1 MRNKIYLLAL
11 LLLLMH
17 LPTLA
22 QIGGDYNPS
31 NPGDPGTPV
40 LKYNLTLKA
49 VPTDGGSFSVTS
61 TKVSVGENYNIRA
74 YSNTDFVFVA
84 WICDG
89 DTISKSASYNITMP
103 DHDVEIT
110 GVFRYNP
117 SSPADPQEQALKYQ
131 LSLRAEPMNS
141 GSFNINNERLAVG
154 SINTLR
160 AYTNTDFVFKHWRM
174 GDSIL
179 STSQNMDFTMPAH
192 NVEIIGQFEY
202 NPANPDNPNANYW
215 NPITGEVIVDD
226 FSPGYLS
233 NAISTLLSNNNANR
247 NEVMMIT
254 VAGVM
259 TSNDFGIVNNYTNCT
274 LLDISRVT
282 GITEVPSYAFDYT
295 NLESVYLPATIEKI
309 GDYAFSQCTLLS
321 SMVIYAMTPPAVGRN
336 VFNGVPDGLV
346 VYVPVAAI
354 SLYQDDPN
362 WSKFIILP
370 IQEDIRTLT
379 VNLPS
384 GANPADYANLWLEL
398 TNTKSGQRMH
408 YVMDNRS
415 SYKFNNIIRNT
426 TWDVVLRNP
435 NGDIFGK
442 IENVEVGDDDVTVTF
457 ASLSKPYNVT
467 LSVLTPSGQDV
478 TSQAEV
484 TWTDAAGNYISQETS
499 VAGLPVGYQ
508 LQYSIR
514 LTQELAMAY
523 NAPANA
529 QYTVKNGSNAIVCQ
543 LTAISKV
550 TVKGKVKD
558 AATGLPLN
566 GANITAS
573 QTFGGKYDQT
583 VSTKSDGSGAFSF
596 EIAQVPTVIAA
607 SASDYINKTV
617 DCDVMAVTGEITLL
631 DVALDPITGATIAI
645 DFTFTPSHADGEN
658 AETQNWYSDYNNVD
672 YAIFNKT
679 KNRSIDQFSAQFP
692 QIVLLEDVN
701 DGNVLELTATSRKA
715 AFNPVKTTVTI
726 AGQKAN
732 ATFNIIELG
741 KIAAAFKKNSNPT
754 VVGSLYD
761 ANGKLVNTYEYS
773 DAALEIGNLADGKYT
788 LVTMGESQF
797 FNTVYDLNQ
806 LSQTGLVSG
815 VDYVQSAVEVKSG
828 LISNVDINN
837 VPLFDESKLY
847 YTGENTSFTV
857 NKPSI
862 VIGNYLTM
870 TGHIDFKPA
879 YATQVE
885 NVSMIVDIPESCSF
899 VENSV
904 MVGNNSSGYSIY
916 DNQITIPMVR
926 YTDRVR
932 FCVIPTVGGD
942 FAPSAFVQ
950 FDLNGKTIK
959 QPIGAANYTAQ
970 ELSIKVPSKVA
981 RETIPISGTA
991 IGTSSVEIYDN
1002 GVLIG
1007 QTTSLANGNWSMKCQ
1022 LHEPSDFS
1030 VHSIYAKTTTKSG
1043 LELKSEAKDC
1053 VYDKNAVE
1061 VLTVTMIYR
1070 NHVTVF
1076 DYQDPD
1082 KPLPSYS
1089 YAPSCPDFTFLID
1102 LAYHDRSLIPY
1113 VWLHVFTTDGKV
1125 RSLRADYDE
1134 TTDRWIVVDKFT
1146 SGSLPT
1152 QVSVTVEDMVYD
1164 ISSETTYEK
1173 LLDEYVGEIHLKETN
1188 EDSDGKSTSIYTDS
1202 KGDDILSITSYETEL
1217 SGDQVID
1224 NLKQEGFEEDEFIND
1239 ESDYVPES
1247 EDDIL
1252 DENIK
1257 VLTDSVS
1264 GSIALVATNPSMY
1277 VGARVA
1283 IIRLVREED
1292 KNVFDSITTTI
1303 TRTWKQ
1309 FCYYYL
1315 VKPGCTQ
1322 TTIHVKEYT
1331 EYLEKHV
1338 QIITSTLV
1346 AHTVYVDY
1354 RLLPPGT
1361 KIPSKEVLAKLRR
1374 VRHSSKRYTKLT
1386 KEYTIPP
1393 KTCPPPPPPE
1403 PPTPPTPPVPPVIDP
1418 SGFVY
1423 EGVPSNRLQ
1432 GVTTTCFYKETVADM
1447 YGDLHDE
1454 VVLWDATQYGQENP
1468 IFTDENGYYGWDV
1481 PVGLW
1486 QVKYEKA
1493 GYETTYSDWLPVP
1506 PPQLDINVAMTQ
1518 MRQPE
1523 VIKARAYTKA
1533 VEFEFDKYMK
1543 PETLTTDNISVV
1555 VNGEAV
1561 DGTIQLL
1568 NEEMAYDTDETFA
1581 SRVRFNAASPFNAD
1595 EVTLH
1600 VFHKVESYAGL
1611 RMSDDYEQT
1620 LTVEYEMEKIDV
1632 DSTINVPYGESRELT
1647 VTVLPANASKGK
1659 TLTVR
1664 NSSPMILATD
1674 AESYKLDTN
1683 GKAVVTIH
1691 GDLPGTGSLLFG
1703 VDGYD
1708 LSAATLVNV
1717 LMEDQMNVAMP
1728 TASVASGSEVHR
1740 GTAVYLRCATE
1751 GATIYYTLD
1760 GSCPC
1765 DPSPARKVYDGTPI
1779 IINGTVTIKAM
1790 ATAPNLYDS
1799 EVATFTYKLSTE
1811 VNGDVNRDGEVN
1823 IADVNAILDVILS
1836 SYVNSDVKSRAD
1848 VNGDGE
1854 VNIADINAVID
1865 IILNPANNVGMKVNC
1880 DDLLHVEDVTM
1891 KPGDVR
1897 TLQVTLDR
1905 AARYSAVQCDLVLP
1919 AGLTLVDAHA
1929 VGANVMRMES
1939 MDDFTNRVLSYS
1951 MNKLPF
1957 VGDRQ
1962 PVMTFTVRADA
1973 ALAPESEI
1981 TLTHVVLADAANKAW
1996 RTGDCTARVNNATGI
2011 TDVTATASRV
2021 WVEKHTLCIESS
2033 EDGTARI
2040 ATVSGMVR
2048 DLDVKAGITRHE
2060 LEPGIYVVILDG
2072 QSYKISV
2079 K

>member
-40 LKYNLTLKA
+40 LKYTLTLKA
-49 VPTDGGSFSVTS
+49 TPTEGGSFSVTN
-61 TKVSVGENYNIRA
+61 TEVYVGENYNIRA
-74 YSNTDFVFVA
+74 YPNTDFVFVA

-103 DHDVEIT
+103 NHDVEIT
-110 GVFRYNP
+110 GVFKYNP
-117 SSPADPQEQALKYQ
+117 SNPADPYEQALKYQ

-141 GSFNINNERLAVG
+141 GSFNINNERFAVG
-154 SINTLR
+154 SVNTLR
-160 AYTNTDFVFKHWRM
+160 AYTNTDFVFKHWRI

-179 STSQNMDFTMPAH
+179 STNQNIDFTMPAH

-202 NPANPDNPNANYW
+202 SPANPANPNANYW
-215 NPITGEVIVDD
+215 NAITGEVIVDD

-233 NAISTLLSNNNANR
+233 NAVSTLLNNHGANWSD
-247 NEVMMIT
+247 VQMIT
-254 VAGVM
+254 VAGRM
-259 TSNDFGIVNNYTNCT
+259 NNNDFGIANNCSNCT
-274 LLDISRVT
+274 LLDLSRVA

-309 GDYAFSQCTLLS
+309 GNSAFYQCTRLS
-321 SMVIYAMTPPAVGRN
+321 SLIIYAMTPPQLGSS
-336 VFNGVPDGLV
+336 VFSGVPDGLV
-346 VYVPVAAI
+346 VYVPAAAI
-354 SLYQDDPN
+354 AQYQDDPN
-362 WSKFIILP
+362 WSKYIILP
-370 IQEDIRTLT
+370 IKEDIRTLT
-379 VNLPS
+379 VNLPA
-384 GANPADYANLWLEL
+384 GANPADYTNMWLEL

-426 TWDVVLRNP
+426 SWDVVLRNP
-435 NGDIFGK
+435 SGDVFGR
-442 IENVEVGDDDVTVTF
+442 IGNVEVGDEDVTVTF

-467 LSVLTPSGQDV
+467 LSILTPSGQDV
-478 TSQAEV
+478 TSQAEI
-484 TWTDAAGNYISQETS
+484 TWTDAAGNYISQESS
-499 VAGLPVGYQ
+499 VAGLPSGYQ
-508 LQYSIR
+508 LVYGLKLS
-514 LTQELAMAY
+514 QELAMAY
-523 NAPANA
+523 NAPAET
-529 QYTVKNGSNAIVCQ
+529 QYTVKSGNNAIVCH

-550 TVKGKVKD
+550 SVTGKVKD
-558 AATGLPLN
+558 AATGLPLS
-566 GANITAS
+566 GANVTAS

-583 VSTKSDGSGAFSF
+583 VSAKSDGTGAFSL

-617 DCDVMAVTGEITLL
+617 DFDVMAGTGEIVLP
-631 DVALDPITGATIAI
+631 DVALDPITGVTIAV
-645 DFTFTPSHADGEN
+645 DFTFTPSHAADVE
-658 AETQNWYSDYNNVD
+658 AETQNGYSDYNNVD
-672 YAIFNKT
+672 FTIFNKT
-679 KNRSIDQFSAQFP
+679 KNRSIDQFSAQYP

-701 DGNVLELTATSRKA
+701 DGNVLELTATSRKD
-715 AFNPVKTTVTI
+715 AFEPVKVTVTI
-726 AGQKAN
+726 AEQKAN

-741 KIAAAFKKNSNPT
+741 KIVASFKKNSNPT
-754 VVGSLYD
+754 VVGTLYD
-761 ANGKLVNTYEYS
+761 ANGKLLDNYNYN
-773 DAALEIGNLADGKYT
+773 DASLEIGNLKDGNYT
-788 LVTMGESQF
+788 LVSMGDSQF
-797 FNTVYDLNQ
+797 FNSIYDMSQ
-806 LSQTGLVSG
+806 LSQSGLISG
-815 VDYVQSAVEVKSG
+815 VDYVQSAVEVRSG
-828 LISNVDINN
+828 LISNIDINN
-837 VPLFDESKLY
+837 VPLLDESKLY

-904 MVGNNSSGYSIY
+904 MVGNSASGYSIS
-916 DNQITIPMVR
+916 DNQITIPMIR
-926 YTDRVR
+926 YSDRVR

-942 FAPSAFVQ
+942 YAPSAFVQ
-950 FDLNGKTIK
+950 FELNGKTIK

-970 ELSIKVPSKVA
+970 DLSIRIPSKVA

-1002 GVLIG
+1002 GVMIG

-1030 VHSIYAKTTTKSG
+1030 VHTIYAKTTTKSG

-1070 NHVTVF
+1070 NYVTVF
-1076 DYQDPD
+1076 DYQNPD

-1134 TTDRWIVVDKFT
+1134 TTGCWIVVDKFT

-1217 SGDQVID
+1217 SEDQVID

-1239 ESDYVPES
+1239 ESDYVPEN

-1264 GSIALVATNPSMY
+1264 GSIALVATNPAMY

-1292 KNVFDSITTTI
+1292 KNIFDSITTTI

-1393 KTCPPPPPPE
+1393 KTCPPPPPPA

-1432 GVTTTCFYKETVADM
+1432 GVTATCFYKETVEDM

-1454 VVLWDATQYGQENP
+1454 VVLWDASQYGQENP
-1468 IFTDENGYYGWDV
+1468 LFTDENGYYRWDV

-1493 GYETTYSDWLPVP
+1493 GYETAYSDWLPVP

-1543 PETLTTDNISVV
+1543 PETLTTDNISVIANGAA
-1555 VNGEAV
+1555 VN
-1561 DGTIQLL
+1561 GTIQLL
-1568 NEEMAYDTDETFA
+1568 NEENAYESDETFA
-1581 SRVRFNAASPFNAD
+1581 SRVRFNATSPFNAD

-1600 VFHKVESYAGL
+1600 VCHKVESYAGL

-1620 LTVEYEMEKIDV
+1620 LSVEYEMEKIDV
-1632 DSTINVPYGESRELT
+1632 DTTINVLYGDSRQLT
-1647 VTVLPANASKGK
+1647 VAVLPANASKGK

-1664 NSSPMILATD
+1664 NSSPMILSVD
-1674 AESYKLDTN
+1674 AESYTLGSN
-1683 GKAVVTIH
+1683 GKAVITVH

-1703 VDGYD
+1703 IDGYD
-1708 LSAATLVNV
+1708 LSAATRVNV
-1717 LMEDQMNVAMP
+1717 LMENQLNVATP

-1779 IINGTVTIKAM
+1779 IINSDVTIKAM

-1799 EVATFTYKLSTE
+1799 EVVTLTYKVSTE
-1811 VNGDVNRDGEVN
+1811 INGDVNRDGEVN
-1823 IADVNAILDVILS
+1823 IADVNTILDVILS
-1836 SYVNSDVKSRAD
+1836 NYVNSDLRARAD

-1865 IILNPANNVGMKVNC
+1865 IILNPATNMMLKVNC
-1880 DDLLHVEDVTM
+1880 DDLLHMDDVTM

-1897 TLQVTLDR
+1897 SLQVTVDH
-1905 AARYSAVQCDLVLP
+1905 AAQYSALQCDIVLP
-1919 AGLTLVDAHA
+1919 AGLTLMDVYAP
-1929 VGANVMRMES
+1929 GANTVKTGGINDNTCRAL
-1939 MDDFTNRVLSYS
+1939 NYS
-1951 MNKLPF
+1951 MARLPF
-1957 VGDRQ
+1957 VGDTQ

-1973 ALAPESEI
+1973 ALAPESEV
-1981 TLTHVVLADAANKAW
+1981 TLTNVVLADAGNKAW
-1996 RTGDCTARVNNATGI
+1996 RVSDCTARVNNASGI
-2011 TDVTATASRV
+2011 NDMTATVDRV
-2021 WVEKHTLCIESS
+2021 WVEGRTLFIESRQ
-2033 EDGTARI
+2033 DGTAQLAMI
-2040 ATVSGMVR
+2040 NGMVSNIP
-2048 DLDVKAGITRHE
+2048 LKAGINRQR
-2060 LEPGIYVVILDG
+2060 LDRGIYIVVVNG
-2072 QSYKISV
+2072 QSHKIAI

>member
-1 MRNKIYLLAL
+1 MRNKLYLLAL
-11 LLLLMH
+11 LLVLMH
-17 LPTLA
+17 LPILA
-22 QIGGDYNPS
+22 QIGGGYDPS

-40 LKYNLTLKA
+40 LKYTLTLKA
-49 VPTDGGSFSVTS
+49 IPTDGGSFSVTS
-61 TKVSVGENYNIRA
+61 TKVYVGENYNIRA
-74 YSNTDFVFVA
+74 YPNTDFVFVA

-103 DHDVEIT
+103 DHDVEII
-110 GVFRYNP
+110 GVFEYNP
-117 SSPADPQEQALKYQ
+117 SNPADPYEQALKYQ

-141 GSFNINNERLAVG
+141 GSFNINNERFAVG
-154 SINTLR
+154 SVNTLR
-160 AYTNTDFVFKHWRM
+160 AYTNTDFVFKHWRI

-179 STSQNMDFTMPAH
+179 STNQNMDFTMPAH

-202 NPANPDNPNANYW
+202 SPANPANPNANYW

-226 FSPGYLS
+226 FSSGYLS
-233 NAISTLLSNNNANR
+233 NAVSTLLNNHGANWSD
-247 NEVMMIT
+247 VQMIT
-254 VAGVM
+254 VAGRM
-259 TSNDFGIVNNYTNCT
+259 NNNDFGIANNCSNCT
-274 LLDISRVT
+274 LLDLSRVT

-309 GDYAFSQCTLLS
+309 GDYGFSQCTKLS
-321 SMVIYAMTPPAVGRN
+321 SLIIYAMTPPSLGWG
-336 VFNGVPDGLV
+336 VFNGVPEGLV
-346 VYVPVAAI
+346 VYVPAAAI
-354 SLYQDDPN
+354 AQYQDDPN
-362 WSKFIILP
+362 WNKYIILP

-379 VNLPS
+379 VNLPAS
-384 GANPADYANLWLEL
+384 ANPVNYTNMWLEL

-408 YVMDNRS
+408 YVMDNRT

-435 NGDIFGK
+435 SGDIFGR
-442 IENVEVGDDDVTVTF
+442 IDNVEVGDEDVAVTF

-484 TWTDAAGNYISQETS
+484 TWTDAAGNYISQGTS

-508 LQYSIR
+508 LLYSIKFS
-514 LTQELAMAY
+514 QELAMAY
-523 NAPANA
+523 NAPAEA
-529 QYTVKNGSNAIVCQ
+529 QYTVKSGSNSIVCQ
-543 LTAISKV
+543 LTAISNV
-550 TVKGKVKD
+550 TITGNVRD

-583 VSTKSDGSGAFSF
+583 VSAKSDGNGAFSL
-596 EIAQVPTVIAA
+596 EIAQVPTVMAV

-617 DCDVMAVTGEITLL
+617 DCDVMTGTGEIILP
-631 DVALDPITGATIAI
+631 DVALDPITGVTIAV
-645 DFTFTPSHADGEN
+645 DFTFTPSHAADEE
-658 AETQNWYSDYNNVD
+658 AEIQNLYSDYNNVD
-672 YAIFNKT
+672 YSIFNKT
-679 KNRSIDQFSAQFP
+679 KNRSIDQFSAQYP

-701 DGNVLELTATSRKA
+701 DGDVLELTAISRKN
-715 AFNPVKTTVTI
+715 AFKPVKTTVTI
-726 AGQKAN
+726 AEQKAN
-732 ATFNIIELG
+732 ATFNILELG
-741 KIAAAFKKNSNPT
+741 KIVASFKINSNPT
-754 VVGSLYD
+754 VVGTLYD
-761 ANGKLVNTYEYS
+761 ANGKLLNNYNYN
-773 DAALEIGNLADGKYT
+773 DASLEIGNLKDGNYT
-788 LVTMGESQF
+788 LVTMGDSQF
-797 FNTVYDLNQ
+797 FNSIYDMSK
-806 LSQTGLVSG
+806 LSQSGLISG
-815 VDYVQSAVEVKSG
+815 VDYVQSAVEVRSG
-828 LISNVDINN
+828 LISNIDINN
-837 VPLFDESKLY
+837 VPLLDESKLY

-904 MVGNNSSGYSIY
+904 MVGNSSSGYSIS
-916 DNQITIPMVR
+916 DNQITIPMIR
-926 YTDRVR
+926 YADRVR

-942 FAPSAFVQ
+942 YAPSAFVQ

-970 ELSIKVPSKVA
+970 DLSIRIPSKVA

-1002 GVLIG
+1002 GVMIG

-1070 NHVTVF
+1070 NYVTVF
-1076 DYQDPD
+1076 DYQNPD

-1134 TTDRWIVVDKFT
+1134 TTGCWIVVDKFT

-1217 SGDQVID
+1217 SEDQVID

-1264 GSIALVATNPSMY
+1264 GSIALVATNPAMY

-1292 KNVFDSITTTI
+1292 KNIFDSITTTI

-1393 KTCPPPPPPE
+1393 KTCPPPPPPA

-1423 EGVPSNRLQ
+1423 ESVPSNRLQ
-1432 GVTTTCFYKETVADM
+1432 GVTATCFYKETVADM

-1468 IFTDENGYYGWDV
+1468 LFTDENGYYRWDV

-1493 GYETTYSDWLPVP
+1493 GYETAYSDWLPVP
-1506 PPQLDINVAMTQ
+1506 PPQLDINVAMIQ

-1523 VIKARAYTKA
+1523 VIKARAYSKA

-1543 PETLTTDNISVV
+1543 PESLTTDNISVIANGAA
-1555 VNGEAV
+1555 VN
-1561 DGTIQLL
+1561 GTIQLL
-1568 NEEMAYDTDETFA
+1568 NEENAYESDETFA
-1581 SRVRFNAASPFNAD
+1581 SRVRFNATSPFNAD
-1595 EVTLH
+1595 EVTLR
-1600 VFHKVESYAGL
+1600 VYHKVESYAGL

-1632 DSTINVPYGESRELT
+1632 DTTINVLYGDSRQLT
-1647 VTVLPANASKGK
+1647 VTVLPANASKGR

-1664 NSSPMILATD
+1664 NSSPMILSVD
-1674 AESYKLDTN
+1674 AESYTLGSSGN
-1683 GKAVVTIH
+1683 AVITIH
-1691 GDLPGTGSLLFG
+1691 GDLPGTGSLLFSI
-1703 VDGYD
+1703 DGYD
-1708 LSAATLVNV
+1708 LSAATRINV
-1717 LMEDQMNVAMP
+1717 LMENQMNVATP
-1728 TASVASGSEVHR
+1728 TASVASGSEVPR
-1740 GTAVYLRCATE
+1740 GTAVYLRCTTE
-1751 GATIYYTLD
+1751 GSTIYYTLD

-1765 DPSPARKVYDGTPI
+1765 DDTPARKVYDGSPI
-1779 IINGTVTIKAM
+1779 IINGSMTIKAM
-1790 ATAPNLYDS
+1790 ATSPDLYDS
-1799 EVATFTYKLSTE
+1799 DVATFVYRISSGLK
-1811 VNGDVNRDGEVN
+1811 GDVNGDGEVN
-1823 IADVNAILDVILS
+1823 IADINVVIDVILS
-1836 SYVNSDVKSRAD
+1836 SNVRPEVRERAD

-1854 VNIADINAVID
+1854 VNIADINVIID
-1865 IILNPANNVGMKVNC
+1865 IILNPRNLMSQEVNC
-1880 DDLLHVEDVTM
+1880 DDHIHLDNVTL
-1891 KPGDVR
+1891 KPGEVR
-1897 TLQVTLDR
+1897 TMQVTVDN
-1905 AARYSAVQCDLVLP
+1905 ASHYSAMQCDIVLP
-1919 AGLTLVDAHA
+1919 AGLTFIGTNAT
-1929 VGANVMRMES
+1929 GSNVSKIGSIDERS
-1939 MDDFTNRVLSYS
+1939 SRALSYS
-1951 MNKLPF
+1951 PTKVPF
-1957 VGDRQ
+1957 ASNGQ
-1962 PVMTFTVRADA
+1962 GILTLTVRADE
-1973 ALAPESEI
+1973 ALEAESEI
-1981 TLTHVVLADAANKAW
+1981 ILTNVVLADAENKAW
-1996 RTGDCTARVNNATGI
+1996 HLADCKAQVNNTSGVNDLTSVA
-2011 TDVTATASRV
+2011 DKV
-2021 WVEKHTLCIESS
+2021 WVEGHTLSIEARH
-2033 EDGTARI
+2033 EGTAQL
-2040 ATVSGMVR
+2040 ATINGIVC
-2048 DLDVKAGITRHE
+2048 DIPVKAGVNQHR
-2060 LEPGIYVVILDG
+2060 LDQGIYIVVING
-2072 QSYKISV
+2072 VSHKIAI